1 MDVRDRIAARL
12 LDHGVRPTKQRLQ
25 IALMVLTRP
34 CHFSA
39 EQVLAGVRRSGAAVS
54 KATVYNTLNLFRR
67 QGLIREVTVDPDRV
81 MYDSTTRPH
90 HHFYNAATG
99 ELIDIEPAE
108 LRLARLPP
116 LPAQTEAESVEVVIR
131 VRSKAAD

>member
-1 MDVRDRIAARL
+1 LDVRDRIAARL

-39 EQVLAGVRRSGAAVS
+39 DQVLAGVRRSGAAVS

-116 LPAQTEAESVEVVIR
+116 LPSQTEAESVEVVIR
-131 VRSKAAD
+131 VRNKAAD

>member
-131 VRSKAAD
+131 VRNKAPD

>member
-1 MDVRDRIAARL
+1 MDVRDKIAARL

-131 VRSKAAD
+131 VRNKAAD

>member
-1 MDVRDRIAARL
+1 LDVRDRIAARL

-131 VRSKAAD
+131 VRNKAPD